1 MSEPISYRLL
11 EAVATALRDI
21 RTANGYHTN
30 LGTDVR
36 VEAPIIVQGASVLF
50 VTAEDF
56 DRNTA
61 AQTQRQ
67 RNSSVRVI
75 IEAIIATGRATAQRD
90 AHRVRADILRAL
102 FERRIVLPSDADGS
116 SATGLNVE
124 SDIIDPRADGAAAL
138 AVRITATTN
147 LVERIGGP
155 TA

>member
-21 RTANGYHTN
+21 RTANGYHTD
-30 LGTDVR
+30 LGADVR

-67 RNSSVRVI
+67 RTSNVRVVV
-75 IEAIIATGRATAQRD
+75 EAIIATGRATAQRD
-90 AHRVRADILRAL
+90 AHRARADILRAL
-102 FERRIVLPSDADGS
+102 FERRIALPSDADGS
-116 SATGLNVE
+116 SATTLTCT
-124 SDIIDPRADGAAAL
+124 SDVIDQRLDGANAL
-138 AVRITATTN
+138 AVQITATAH
-147 LVERIGGP
+147 LVERIGGA
-155 TA
+155 T